1 MGTLPVDD
9 TLLVAYVDD
18 ELDVATTHRRIADL
32 VEQEPAVRARVAM
45 FRRSSDLLRSAL
57 SDHNYISV
65 PEQLAGRVTKM
76 LKRNLS

>member
-18 ELDVATTHRRIADL
+18 ELDVATHRRIADL